1 MLGKHRTAWVARL
14 LLADAVVLALAF
26 GAAYAL
32 RVGLDP
38 WLPRAA
44 GPVTHYLWLLAP
56 LVGLWLALLAL
67 RGGYGLRWLSD
78 PWAPA
83 RLVGEVSGAGLLV
96 ATGLLFFFQEREVN
110 RTLLLL
116 FSGLSAVG
124 LWAGRWLVRRW
135 LRRGRGARQRRHAL
149 VVGTDWRA
157 ARVIAALARYPEAG
171 WALDGCIALEP
182 DALGRTV
189 GGVPVR
195 GLLSDLQHLL
205 QSGAVVD
212 EVFFALPPERLDR
225 LADALEL
232 CESLGVDTRVL
243 LEVYEPAR
251 ARAFVEKLFG
261 LPIYGFSPTL
271 TRQGALA
278 VKRGLDV
285 VGALVGLTVLLPVLV
300 AIGTAV
306 RLTSRGPALFRQERV
321 GFRGRRFWMY
331 KFRTMVAEAEL
342 LRGQIAHLN
351 ALDGPVFKVVDD
363 PRVTALGRLLR
374 RTSLDELPQLWNVL
388 RGEMSLVGPR
398 PLPVDEAGQLKGAER
413 RRHAMRPGLT
423 GLWQVRGRIMVVFDE
438 WMELDLAYVDRWSLA
453 LDLAILL
460 RTVPAVLR
468 GDGAL

>member
-1 MLGKHRTAWVARL
+1 LLGKHRTAWIVRLVVA
-14 LLADAVVLALAF
+14 DTVVLGLAF

-32 RVGLDP
+32 RVALNP

-44 GPVTHYLWLLAP
+44 GPVGHYVWLLGP
-56 LVGLWLALLAL
+56 LVGLWLGLLAI
-67 RGGYGLRWLSD
+67 RGGYGLRWLGDS
-78 PWAPA
+78 WALV
-83 RLVGEVSGAGLLV
+83 RLVGGVSAAGLLL
-96 ATGLLFFFQEREVN
+96 AAGLLFFLQESEVN
-110 RTLLLL
+110 RTLLLF
-116 FSGLSAVG
+116 FSGLSAAG
-124 LWAGRWLVRRW
+124 LWGGRQLVRRW
-135 LRRGRGARQRRHAL
+135 LSRGRAGRQRRHAL

-157 ARVIAALARYPEAG
+157 ARVVAALARYPEAG
-171 WALDGCIALEP
+171 WVLDGCIGLEP
-182 DALGRTV
+182 DALGGTV

-195 GLLSDLQHLL
+195 GLLSDLPDLL

-225 LADALEL
+225 LAEALEA

-251 ARAFVEKLFG
+251 ARAFVERLFG

-278 VKRGLDV
+278 VKRALDV
-285 VGALVGLTVLLPVLV
+285 VGALLGLAVLSPLLG
-300 AIGTAV
+300 AIAIAV

-342 LRGQIAHLN
+342 LRERVAHLN
-351 ALDGPVFKVVDD
+351 ALDGPVFKAVAD
-363 PRVTALGRLLR
+363 PRVTPLGHVLR

-398 PLPVDEAGQLKGAER
+398 PLPLYEAEQLKGAQR
-413 RRHAMRPGLT
+413 RRLAMRPGIT
-423 GLWQVRGRIMVVFDE
+423 GLWLVGGRSMVVFEE
-438 WMELDLAYVDRWSLA
+438 WMALDLAYVDHWSLV
-453 LDLAILL
+453 LDLDILG